1 MLPIKNAIKH
11 KQTQKQCKIAQI
23 GMQYFVQNVEKK
35 KLIKTEK
42 LVLLC

>member
-1 MLPIKNAIKH
+1 MLPIRNAIRH

-23 GMQYFVQNVEKK
+23 GIRYFVQNIEKK
-35 KLIKTEK
+35 KFIKTEK